1 MTAPPP
7 IFTLS
12 PATHFWSFELA
23 MASSTAT
30 TAAKK
35 VLVVG
40 GTGFLGLNVCRVA
53 AMKGWEVVSLSR
65 RGLQPS
71 YDHGTPDWAEKVTW
85 VSGDSLEPSTYAEH
99 LVGAHSVIHTVGIL
113 MEADYKRVVR
123 SRTVGEFVEGVKGLV
138 RRDRGNPLKR
148 EREEEGVTFE
158 RMNRDTASLGF
169 RRYNFTPP
177 DLVHPA
183 ITIARTAAAIP
194 TIESFVYV
202 SAMDIF
208 PFVDPRYITTKR
220 EAERFLLAKDEF
232 RTVVLRP
239 GFIYSDNRPFTVPL
253 ATALSMTNRLISPIK
268 RDVASLPLGS
278 AITTPPLHVDT
289 VARAAIA
296 GAEREGL
303 KAILEAEGILELAA
317 GKV

>member
-71 YDHGTPDWAEKVTW
+71 FYDRGTPDWAEKVTW

-113 MEADYKRVVR
+113 MEADYKR
-123 SRTVGEFVEGVKGLV
+123 
-138 RRDRGNPLKR
+138 
-148 EREEEGVTFE
+148 
-158 RMNRDTASLGF
+158 
-169 RRYNFTPP
+169 
-177 DLVHPA
+177 
-183 ITIARTAAAIP
+183 
-194 TIESFVYV
+194 
-202 SAMDIF
+202 
-208 PFVDPRYITTKR
+208 
-220 EAERFLLAKDEF
+220 
-232 RTVVLRP
+232 
-239 GFIYSDNRPFTVPL
+239 
-253 ATALSMTNRLISPIK
+253 
-268 RDVASLPLGS
+268 
-278 AITTPPLHVDT
+278 
-289 VARAAIA
+289 
-296 GAEREGL
+296 
-303 KAILEAEGILELAA
+303 
-317 GKV
+317 

>member
-1 MTAPPP
+1 
-7 IFTLS
+7 
-12 PATHFWSFELA
+12 
-23 MASSTAT
+23 
-30 TAAKK
+30 
-35 VLVVG
+35 
-40 GTGFLGLNVCRVA
+40 
-53 AMKGWEVVSLSR
+53 MKGWEVVSLSR

-71 YDHGTPDWAEKVTW
+71 FYDRGTPDWAEKVTW

-158 RMNRDTASLGF
+158 RMNRDTGEIVREGEGRFPASLGF